1 MARSS
6 QHPPQPAPIRHA
18 VHVYAGEQFR
28 VIDGA
33 NAGDAL
39 PLPADSIAGD
49 YYRLADGAQPA
60 QMLLDLVAPPGAHQ
74 PPVAAL
80 SSGQGPGGA
89 GRIAA
94 GSALGQPGEAVALH
108 GRLSLMAP
116 DGDLVEL
123 LVLQAASAGRLAL
136 PLSPLRARL
145 TYTLIAADAA
155 PGPLRL
161 AETVAGAFA
170 RGTRIAL
177 GDGRQHPV
185 EDLQPGDSIITR
197 DTGLQPLRWI
207 GSVRLRAEGGFA
219 PVSFLPGAMGN
230 PRALTVSPHHRMFL
244 YRPDARPVAGATE
257 LLVQARHLVDGRM
270 VLRREG
276 GFVEYF
282 SLVFDHHEVIYA
294 EGLPCESLMVCPQT
308 LFRLPADL
316 ADPLG
321 RAFPGLNQRLHHGA
335 DIATAIV
342 SRLRDEPALSPAPAT
357 AQAASIARNQ
367 DRQS

>member
-1 MARSS
+1 MVRSS
-6 QHPPQPAPIRHA
+6 QNPPPPAPIRHA
-18 VHVYAGEQFR
+18 VHVYAGAQLR

-33 NAGDAL
+33 NAGDPL

-60 QMLLDLVAPPGAHQ
+60 QMLLDLITASEAPPASPASAAMGQ
-74 PPVAAL
+74 RPV
-80 SSGQGPGGA
+80 A

-94 GSALGQPGEAVALH
+94 GSATGQPGEAVVLL

-123 LVLQAASAGRLAL
+123 LVLQTASAGRLAL
-136 PLSPLRARL
+136 ALSPLRARL

-170 RGTRIAL
+170 RGTHIAL
-177 GDGRQHPV
+177 GDGRQCPV
-185 EDLQPGDSIITR
+185 EALQPGDSIITR
-197 DTGLQPLRWI
+197 DNGLQPLRWI

-244 YRPDARPVAGATE
+244 YRPDARPLAGASE
-257 LLVQARHLVDGRM
+257 LLVQARHLVDGRT

-282 SLVFDHHEVIYA
+282 SLVFDQHEVIYA

-342 SRLRDEPALSPAPAT
+342 SRLRDEPAAT
-357 AQAASIARNQ
+357 APSN
-367 DRQS
+367 